1 MRTRH
6 KKLSAAAVGF
16 TMLLAA
22 CSGEGDV
29 PEALAF
35 QDDTSSDPAPPAA
48 VNSERPDI
56 SCSSSDF
63 SIPFDASTVLIDP
76 NTSTLGPFTLPVA
89 LPAGNY
95 DVTVATWYGPVD
107 EAVQTME
114 QWRFVTDSGFTS
126 PLTDDFSSPT
136 NLQSNQS
143 FDGVDIPATTQIFLE
158 HKGNT
163 GVTNSVHP
171 LCIGFELNEP
181 VVTTT
186 TTEAPATTTTTAAP
200 VVTTTTAAPVVTT
213 TTAAPAVS
221 YTHLTL
227 PTKRI
232 V

>member
-35 QDDTSSDPAPPAA
+35 QDDLSSDPAPAGDPDPAGDPGPA
-48 VNSERPDI
+48 VNSERPEVT
-56 SCSSSDF
+56 CSSSDF
-63 SIPFDASTVLIDP
+63 SIPFDSSVILIDP

-95 DVTVATWYGPVD
+95 DVTVASWYGPVD

-114 QWRFVTDSGFTS
+114 QWRFVTDSGYSS

-143 FDGVDIPATTQIFLE
+143 FIGVDIPASTQVFLCLLY
-158 HKGNT
+158 T
-163 GVTNSVHP
+163 SP
-171 LCIGFELNEP
+171 SP
-181 VVTTT
+181 RD
-186 TTEAPATTTTTAAP
+186 ATLSRMPSSA
-200 VVTTTTAAPVVTT
+200 
-213 TTAAPAVS
+213 
-221 YTHLTL
+221 
-227 PTKRI
+227 
-232 V
+232 